1 MPGDPALVLVATPIG
16 NMGDLPPRAIQE
28 LSAADVIAC
37 EDTRR
42 TGRLLALAGIS
53 GKELLVVNEHT
64 EADAAPALV
73 ARIRSG
79 ERIVYVTDAGTPG
92 VADPGERLVRA
103 AAEAGCT
110 VTIVPGP
117 SAPLAAVALSG
128 LSLGR
133 FIYEGFLPRRGTA
146 RTARLAELAASERAV
161 VLLEAPHRCER
172 TAIDLVE
179 AFGPQRRVVAAR
191 ELTKLHEEI
200 WRGTLAG
207 LVGWAAA
214 GLRGELV
221 LVIEG
226 APPPASPTAAHIA
239 AALEAERAGAPETSV
254 RDLTSAVAGALG
266 VSRRRVYEV
275 VRGLESPTT
284 SGPQEPGPRETGE
297 R

>member
-16 NMGDLPPRAIQE
+16 NMGDLAPRAVEE
-28 LSAADVIAC
+28 LAAADVIAC

-64 EADAAPALV
+64 EAEAARSLV

-79 ERIVYVTDAGTPG
+79 ERVIYVTDAGTPA
-92 VADPGERLVRA
+92 VADPGERLVQA
-103 AAEAGCT
+103 AADAGCT

-117 SAPLAAVALSG
+117 SAPLAAVAVSG
-128 LSLGR
+128 LASGR
-133 FIYEGFLPRRGTA
+133 FVYEGFLPRRGAA
-146 RTARLAELAASERAV
+146 RTARLAELANSERAV

-172 TAIDLVE
+172 TAVDLAK
-179 AFGPQRRVVAAR
+179 AFGPQRRAVAAR
-191 ELTKLHEEI
+191 ELTKLYEEI
-200 WRGTLAG
+200 WRGTLDELA
-207 LVGWAAA
+207 GWAAA

-226 APPPASPTAAHIA
+226 APPPATPTDDDIA
-239 AALEAERAGAPETSV
+239 AAFEAERAVALEASV
-254 RDLTSAVAGALG
+254 RDLTLTVAGALG

-275 VRGLESPTT
+275 VHGLERART
-284 SGPQEPGPRETGE
+284 SGPTGPQETAGR
-297 R
+297 